1 MDLYTLLIMGHIT
14 GSVLG
19 VGGATMIEFQLNRAL
34 NDGKM
39 VGEERNMLGADFL
52 VTRIGLVLSILTG
65 LGFIVVYWSSNQM
78 FRLESGVFWGKM
90 AMIVVI
96 VVNAYLLDKHKIG
109 LYWGSAFSFVS
120 WWLAFIAGMFLTH
133 NIKIYPQ
140 DQVITFG
147 LVIGSYIFA
156 VVIGAQILHK
166 LREWG
171 KVVPPK
177 EPIVETPTQ
186 PHT

>member
-1 MDLYTLLIMGHIT
+1 MDLYTLLIMGHLV

-19 VGGATMIEFQLNRAL
+19 VGGATMIEFHLNRAL
-34 NDGKM
+34 KDGKM
-39 VGEERNMLGADFL
+39 NADERNMLGADFL

-65 LGFIVVYWSSNQM
+65 LGFIYVYWMTNQM

-96 VVNAYLLDKHKIG
+96 VVNAILLDMHKIG

-120 WWLAFIAGMFLTH
+120 WWLAFVAGMFLTH
-133 NIKIYPQ
+133 NIKIYAQ
-140 DQVITFG
+140 DQLITFG
-147 LVIGSYIFA
+147 IVIGFYIFA
-156 VVIGAQILHK
+156 VVVGANILHR

-171 KVVPPK
+171 KVVIPK

-186 PHT
+186 PK